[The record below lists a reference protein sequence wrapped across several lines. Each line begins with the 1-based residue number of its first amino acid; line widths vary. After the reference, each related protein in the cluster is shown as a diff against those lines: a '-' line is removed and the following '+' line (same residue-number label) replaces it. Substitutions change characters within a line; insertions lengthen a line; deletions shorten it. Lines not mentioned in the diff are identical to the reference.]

1 MSSLSVAGGLFEEV
15 EVGAVDAAGGIVKS
29 GLALVREPEIAVH
42 GEVKVVDALEALV
55 ELRRAQPRAAR
66 QLVDPDA
73 GRAFAQR
80 LCADCHVIG
89 DRSTGRAP
97 EGAPSF
103 PSIATGSTTTELGL
117 RTFLEKPHRGMPNLA
132 LTRRE
137 IEAVADYILANFVG
151 K

>member
-1 MSSLSVAGGLFEEV
+1 MLFAVVATP
-15 EVGAVDAAGGIVKS
+15 A
-29 GLALVREPEIAVH
+29 LA
-42 GEVKVVDALEALV
+42 
-55 ELRRAQPRAAR
+55 Q
-66 QLVDPDA
+66 QLPGDPDA

-137 IEAVADYILANFVG
+137 IDDAIAFILSLRG
-151 K
+151 H